1 MINGHLTS
9 TFIVCYSNHMDPNT
23 PQYAAPQQ
31 NPPQIQNQPPQ
42 LVRPYLDNNSAII
55 IILLMF
61 LNPVGVLMMWFMG
74 RHWQTWLKTV
84 LTIPLVL
91 TIISSILFFSVFSS
105 FISQN
110 NSSNSTIPSIEEGF

>member
-1 MINGHLTS
+1 
-9 TFIVCYSNHMDPNT
+9 MDPNT